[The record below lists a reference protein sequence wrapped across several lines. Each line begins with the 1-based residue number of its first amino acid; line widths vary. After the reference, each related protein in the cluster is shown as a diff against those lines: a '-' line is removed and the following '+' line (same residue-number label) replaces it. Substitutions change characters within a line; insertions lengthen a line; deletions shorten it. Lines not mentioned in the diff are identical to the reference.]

1 MYQNTPII
9 LSFVVA
15 RRLALRKYVKQSII
29 YSDN

>member
-1 MYQNTPII
+1 MYRNTLII